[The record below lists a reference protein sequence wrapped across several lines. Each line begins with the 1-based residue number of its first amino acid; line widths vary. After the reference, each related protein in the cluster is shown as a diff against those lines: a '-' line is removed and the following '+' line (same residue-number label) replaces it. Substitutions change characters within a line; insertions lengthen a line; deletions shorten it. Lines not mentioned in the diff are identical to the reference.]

1 MTRRRRTA
9 AELLGD
15 DPPRRSRPPK
25 PPVKDHRQKL
35 VLAQA
40 RLADIRADKLSGKLL
55 ERADVADLWAGIIAD
70 IRSAL
75 LAAPARIGGRLSWT
89 PDAVA
94 ALDAEIREILAALAA
109 SKALPDA

>member
-15 DPPRRSRPPK
+15 DPPPKRATGRPIA
-25 PPVKDHRQKL
+25 DHRQKL

-40 RLADIRADKLSGKLL
+40 RLADIRADRLSGKLL
-55 ERADVADLWAGIIAD
+55 ERGDVADLWAGIMAD

-75 LAAPARIGGRLSWT
+75 LAAPARIGAKLSWT
-89 PDAVA
+89 PEAVA